1 MKDDEIVFS
10 ASQASEHPEKADRPE
25 RLPFSSRTGAGKEE
39 VGLFGH
45 GVHEKRVVAD
55 FENTKRF
62 RRRGR
67 LWGPLHADVCL
78 FCPDDQ

>member
-1 MKDDEIVFS
+1 
-10 ASQASEHPEKADRPE
+10 
-25 RLPFSSRTGAGKEE
+25 
-39 VGLFGH
+39 
-45 GVHEKRVVAD
+45 VVAD

-78 FCPDDQ
+78 FALTISDKRAA